1 MFSYFRKNK
10 SQKELYFQLNS
21 CMTIER
27 TEKAIKG
34 IYAIYKSDICLY
46 VGQSSNIASRLATH
60 LSGRYKDIDKIFIFE
75 QTDDED
81 LILNEKYCIQKL
93 KPTENLLVDY
103 DEKICINELF
113 SYFYDIEKEEY
124 ANILDYYEFCL
135 IVDNYNIFIFDADIA
150 PDLYSSN
157 KLIKELMIKPL
168 MEGQKNEH

>member
-60 LSGRYKDIDKIFIFE
+60 LSGRYKDIDKIYIFE

-93 KPTENLLVDY
+93 KPIENIIVDY
-103 DEKICINELF
+103 DEIINTDGLF
-113 SYFYDIEKEEY
+113 DYFHDFEKG
-124 ANILDYYEFCL
+124 ACKNILKYYEFC
-135 IVDNYNIFIFDADIA
+135 IINDNQNVLLFTADIQS
-150 PDLYSSN
+150 DLYLTN
-157 KLIKELMIKPL
+157 KSIKDLMINPL
-168 MEGQKNEH
+168 MEGNKNA